1 MYGMQNANIS
11 QYFEGSLDRMFIFAY
26 LYIRVIYGM
35 QNANKMHNFEGSLNC
50 MFISI
55 SSYSK

>member
-1 MYGMQNANIS
+1 MHGMQNANKS
-11 QYFEGSLDRMFIFAY
+11 QYFEGSLNRILFLHIY
-26 LYIRVIYGM
+26 YIRVLYGM
-35 QNANKMHNFEGSLNC
+35 QDANKMQYFEGSINC

>member
-1 MYGMQNANIS
+1 MQIKANILKAHLIVCLFLHI
-11 QYFEGSLDRMFIFAY
+11 Y
-26 LYIRVIYGM
+26 YIRVMYGM
-35 QNANKMHNFEGSLNC
+35 QNANKMHNFEGSLNR

>member
-1 MYGMQNANIS
+1 MGSKMQIKANILKAHLIVCLFLHI
-11 QYFEGSLDRMFIFAY
+11 Y
-26 LYIRVIYGM
+26 YIRVMYGM
-35 QNANKMHNFEGSLNC
+35 QNANKMHNFEGSLNR